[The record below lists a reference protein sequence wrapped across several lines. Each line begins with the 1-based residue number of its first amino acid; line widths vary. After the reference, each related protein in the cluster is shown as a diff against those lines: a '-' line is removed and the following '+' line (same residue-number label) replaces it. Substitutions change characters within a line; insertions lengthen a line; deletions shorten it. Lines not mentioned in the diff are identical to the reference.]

1 MYQLTGEHSQQPRS
15 PETDWTAWLAVIR
28 RRRTIALSTA
38 GIVFGLVFILTLL
51 TPRTYTTTV
60 KFIAGGHGGSDSSSS
75 LGESSLPL
83 LNALLASSGAAS
95 AETYAELFQE
105 TPTARKAIEQL
116 QLNVGA
122 GELLSHVKV
131 KPITDTAIVSVS
143 VAWRNPTDSARIAN
157 ALANSF
163 IDYRRDMVAQQ
174 AQTALD
180 YLTTQLPQAEA
191 QVHRTGTV
199 LSEYE
204 ASHKIVD
211 ITAQT
216 QERLTM
222 LNSLEAR
229 RAEAEVN
236 ERQASAQLANVQTQL
251 IRTLPAISG
260 GEQYAP
266 NPVLAQLQTQLAQI
280 TMQLRTAQQHYTNV
294 HPTVIALTSQEA
306 ELQREIARQTST
318 VISAQNTIPN
328 PLYQQL
334 EQQAATLQAQVAS
347 FRAQATTLGDQLSAL
362 EPSFKQLPA
371 QAAQLMALQ
380 RRAKLAQDV
389 YDELQRKNGEAMVA
403 RSSALSDV
411 TIVQQAHADDAS
423 VKPNTLLNLVLGGFL
438 GLTLGIGAAL
448 SAEVLDKR
456 IHGAEDIEQRLNLP
470 VLATIPLAGPKEIL
484 ALPWLQSLS
493 IESYFQFVT
502 ALRYAS
508 STRMKIIAI
517 TSARPGE
524 GKSTVAVSAAI
535 ALAETEPRILL
546 IDGDLR
552 RPLLHTKLGIRSAH
566 GLSDY
571 LVGKAKYEEI
581 IQNTKHPGLDLLSA
595 GTRTVNSYRLLQS
608 EEFKVL
614 LDRASKLYATIIID
628 TPAIEPIIDA
638 AVVAARADGTVI
650 VIAAGETDSEIS
662 KRAVGKLHSAGVRNI
677 LGAVLNKSNPQKDTH
692 FNPYYLDHGDER
704 PALG

>member
-1 MYQLTGEHSQQPRS
+1 MYQLTGEQSTPPRGT
-15 PETDWTAWLAVIR
+15 ETDWTTWLTVIR
-28 RRRTIALSTA
+28 RRRKLALSVA
-38 GIVFGLVFILTLL
+38 GVVFALTLILTAL

-60 KFIAGGHGGSDSSSS
+60 KFIAGGRGGGATNSPA
-75 LGESSLPL
+75 GGSSLPL
-83 LNALLASSGAAS
+83 LNALLASSGAES

-105 TPTARKAIEQL
+105 TPTARKAIQKL
-116 QLNVGA
+116 KLNIDP
-122 GELLSHVKV
+122 GELLSRVKV
-131 KPITDTAIVSVS
+131 KPITDTAIVGVSVS
-143 VAWRNPTDSARIAN
+143 WRNPEESARIAN
-157 ALANSF
+157 ALAHAF
-163 IDYRRDMVAQQ
+163 IEYRRDMVSHQ

-180 YLTTQLPQAEA
+180 YLTTQLPQAEST
-191 QVHRTGTV
+191 VHQTATQ

-204 ASHKIVD
+204 ALHKIVD

-216 QERLTM
+216 QQSLTTI
-222 LNSLEAR
+222 NQLEAK
-229 RAEAEVN
+229 RAEAQVN
-236 ERQASAQLANVQTQL
+236 ERQAEAQLGSVQSQL
-251 IRTLPAISG
+251 GSVSPDISG
-260 GEQYAP
+260 GQQYAP
-266 NPVLAQLQTQLAQI
+266 NPVLAQLQTQLAQV
-280 TMQLRTAQQHYTNV
+280 TMQLRTAQEHYTDL
-294 HPTVIALTSQEA
+294 HPTVVALKSQKS
-306 ELQREIARQTST
+306 ELEREIGRQTPT
-318 VISAQNTIPN
+318 VVSAQNTVPN

-334 EQQAATLQAQVAS
+334 QQQAATLQAQVAS
-347 FRAQATTLGDQLSAL
+347 YRTQDQTLTSQLTAL
-362 EPSFKQLPA
+362 EPTLKRLPS

-411 TIVQQAHADDAS
+411 TIVQGANAQDAI
-423 VKPNTLLNLVLGGFL
+423 VKPSTFLNLVLGGFI
-438 GLTLGIGAAL
+438 GLSLGIGAAL

-456 IHGAEDIEQRLNLP
+456 IHGVEDVEQRLSLP
-470 VLATIPLAGPKEIL
+470 VLATIPMAGPKEIA

-508 STRMKIIAI
+508 STRLKTIAI

-524 GKSTVAVSAAI
+524 GKSTVAVSTAI

-552 RPLLHTKLGIRSAH
+552 RPLLHAKLGIRPTH

-571 LVGKAKYEEI
+571 LVGRARYEDV

-595 GTRTVNSYRLLQS
+595 GTRTANSYRLLQS
-608 EEFKVL
+608 DEFKTL
-614 LDRASKLYATIIID
+614 LDRAGKSYTTIIID

-638 AVVAARADGTVI
+638 AVVAARVDGTVI

-662 KRAVGKLHSAGVRNI
+662 KRAVGKLHGAGVRNI
-677 LGAVLNKSNPQKDTH
+677 LGAVLNKSNPRKDNT
-692 FNPYYLDHGDER
+692 FNPYYLDPGDER
-704 PALG
+704 PALT